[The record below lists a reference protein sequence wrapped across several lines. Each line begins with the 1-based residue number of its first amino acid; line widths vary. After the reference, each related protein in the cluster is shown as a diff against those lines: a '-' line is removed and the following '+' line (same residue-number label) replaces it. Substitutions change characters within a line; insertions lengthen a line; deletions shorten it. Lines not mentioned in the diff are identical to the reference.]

1 MANAP
6 DIAVVWVTLDNRCVL
21 SGDGVNYFVTLSQ
34 GGKVFDRRPSP
45 TRARRWRLRIRGWKN
60 GSRVYLA
67 APGRGSAV
75 IDEAMLLFL
84 QNCSTLRDFLG
95 TLPLA

>member
-45 TRARRWRLRIRGWKN
+45 TRATALAIVDTWLEERLQGLPRPSREGLRRHR
-60 GSRVYLA
+60 
-67 APGRGSAV
+67 
-75 IDEAMLLFL
+75 
-84 QNCSTLRDFLG
+84 
-95 TLPLA
+95 